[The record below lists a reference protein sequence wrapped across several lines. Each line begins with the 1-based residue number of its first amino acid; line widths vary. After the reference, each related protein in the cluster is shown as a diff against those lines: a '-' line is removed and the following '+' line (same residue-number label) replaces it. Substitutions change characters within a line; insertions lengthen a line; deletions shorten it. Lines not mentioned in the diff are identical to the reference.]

1 MGNDTLVF
9 ISHSSQDKKIADM
22 FNLYLAKAFR
32 LTSRQIFNASHQ
44 SIHAADDFKQSILSA
59 IENAKAVI
67 FIVSENFLSSTFCL
81 CEMGAA
87 WAFGKKPFIF
97 LIKPVKFNDERISGL
112 PFSNLQSVLITNN
125 NEDNIHAFV
134 DDITMYLSNYYTSV
148 NEPLLTEVK
157 NDFSYSLSHLRFDA
171 PEIVCTDGGVFH
183 APLGTSPDTLKRIPT
198 MGNAVKLVAD
208 FTMQQPDLVGYAIR
222 LHHDDWSWCMEEGY
236 SLSLKIKA
244 TPTLKRCLMELKSD
258 IDDYDNQVIGGGIEL
273 PISYEPQTISFPLN
287 QISSRRS
294 DWKMMRELVF
304 TFNSTSINSVA
315 CLDISDIK
323 LVP

>member
-97 LIKPVKFNDERISGL
+97 LIKPVKFSDERISGL
-112 PFSNLQSVLITNN
+112 PFSNLQSVLITNH

-134 DDITMYLSNYYTSV
+134 DDITVYLSNYYTSV

-157 NDFSYSLSHLRFDA
+157 NDFAYFLSHLRFDV
-171 PEIVCTDGGVFH
+171 PEIVCTDGVLFHDPAGV
-183 APLGTSPDTLKRIPT
+183 SPDTLRCIHS
-198 MGNAVKLVAD
+198 MGNGIKLVAD
-208 FTMQQPDLVGYAIR
+208 FTMQQPNFVGYAIR
-222 LHHDDWSWCMEEGY
+222 LHHDDWGSCMEEGY
-236 SLSLKIKA
+236 ALSLKIKA
-244 TPTLKRCLMELKSD
+244 TPTLKRCSMELKAD
-258 IDDYDNQVIGGGIEL
+258 INNHNNEIIGRIEL

-287 QISSRRS
+287 QISSRKS
-294 DWKMMRELVF
+294 DWETMSELVF
-304 TFNSTSINSVA
+304 VFDSLSINSVA

-323 LVP
+323 LIP